1 MTMATVNTQDP
12 MKAGAAVNEFVK
24 KYENVK
30 DVDCMT
36 ISKRSGPVTD
46 KVYGVRFS
54 INNKTLRL

>member
-1 MTMATVNTQDP
+1 